1 MIVFSNDEIFAV
13 NLPMIL
19 DLVVIPGDN
28 NRPRMSSTG
37 YGLKSPVSSDTV
49 KAPSYFFSF

>member
-1 MIVFSNDEIFAV
+1 MIVFSNDEIFSV

-37 YGLKSPVSSDTV
+37 DGLKSPVSYNAV
-49 KAPSYFFSF
+49 KVPSYFFPF